1 MFIYMWST
9 VDTYVSSGFGKHMFV
24 ELFFLISG
32 AVYLFDLTSKID
44 FSWLQFWN
52 GLFL

>member
-1 MFIYMWST
+1 MWST

-32 AVYLFDLTSKID
+32 AVYLFDLASKID
-44 FSWLQFWN
+44 FSGYSFEM
-52 GLFL
+52 GYFL